1 MNIPAVIK
9 KFRKDK
15 SLSQQQVA
23 DAIKMNR
30 VQYTRIETGK
40 AEVTTSTLQKIAK
53 VLDVP
58 MTDFFKED
66 NNAEANSYDKNILEK
81 VKLIEQLD
89 EPQQKSLFI
98 FIDTAIANKRL
109 RDTLN
114 NALSVA
120 S

>member
-1 MNIPAVIK
+1 MNIPTAIK

-15 SLSQQQVA
+15 ALSQQQVA

-58 MTDFFKED
+58 MADFFKED
-66 NNAEANSYDKNILEK
+66 NAEANSYDKNILEK
-81 VKLIEQLD
+81 VKLIEELD
-89 EPQQKSLFI
+89 EPQKKSLFT

>member
-1 MNIPAVIK
+1 MNIPAAIK

-15 SLSQQQVA
+15 GLSQQQVA
-23 DAIKMNR
+23 DSAKMNR

-40 AEVTTSTLQKIAK
+40 AEVTTATLQRIAK

-58 MTDFFKED
+58 VVEFFKE
-66 NNAEANSYDKNILEK
+66 EGPEVNSYDKNILEK

-89 EPQQKSLFI
+89 EPQQKSLFV

>member
-1 MNIPAVIK
+1 MNIPTAIK

-15 SLSQQQVA
+15 ALSQQQVA

-40 AEVTTSTLQKIAK
+40 AEVTTSTLEKICK
-53 VLDVP
+53 VLEVSL
-58 MTDFFKED
+58 MEFFKED
-66 NNAEANSYDKNILEK
+66 NAELNSYDKNILEK

-89 EPQQKSLFI
+89 EPQQKSLFN
-98 FIDTAIANKRL
+98 FIDTAISNKRL